1 MFQFFFFQLIFLFKY
16 ILFLSHCGQR
26 DKAVLCYICAWGN
39 EPAPGCSLVFG
50 WEVWSVQVSS
60 QFCSSYLVAIL
71 FTPWSQYTDLSLC
84 DISPYNNI
92 SIYRYIWIYS
102 SLYISSIDLQSIHLY
117 VHISPINLY
126 IYISI
131 HLYVYIYLYT
141 YVYTIYTLY
150 IYIHIS
156 LNLYIYHLYIHID
169 INLYIKVYL

>member
-50 WEVWSVQVSS
+50 WEVWSVQIGSR
-60 QFCSSYLVAIL
+60 FCFSYQVAIL

-84 DISPYNNI
+84 NISTYNNI
-92 SIYRYIWIYS
+92 SVYWPTYFYIYYLFFYISIYH
-102 SLYISSIDLQSIHLY
+102 LYIFNLY
-117 VHISPINLY
+117 IYISPINLY

-131 HLYVYIYLYT
+131 HLSVYIYT
-141 YVYTIYTLY
+141 SIYLS
-150 IYIHIS
+150 IYQ
-156 LNLYIYHLYIHID
+156 
-169 INLYIKVYL
+169 